1 MKIIFLCHILILL
14 MISSC
19 SSKSK
24 KSDQGN
30 RTSSGM
36 TKVQPVPDVPS
47 IEAKQLANEQQT
59 SFVTEFAFKKGSEEL
74 TAASK
79 QKLREISQNALA
91 RGKVEMIKVIS
102 WADQEYPSA
111 NQKKLSEDQLELANN
126 RNEEIKNYLDDLYEK
141 RNMEPD
147 VQLISMAKRPSAF
160 NNLISSDDAR
170 NKKSLE
176 TAGIPTTGSK
186 NKTGPKSSKA
196 IVLIKLE
203 EKPR

>member
-1 MKIIFLCHILILL
+1 MKKILLCYILIFA
-14 MISSC
+14 IFSAC
-19 SSKSK
+19 ASKSK
-24 KSDQGN
+24 KSEQGT
-30 RTSSGM
+30 RSSSGV
-36 TKVQPVPDVPS
+36 TKVQPAPDVPS

-59 SFVTEFAFKKGSEEL
+59 SFVTEFTFKKGSEEL
-74 TAASK
+74 SAASK

-102 WADQEYPSA
+102 WADQEYPTA

-147 VQLISMAKRPSAF
+147 VQLISMAKRPNAF

-170 NKKSLE
+170 IKKSLE
-176 TAGIPTTGSK
+176 TSGIPTTGSK

-203 EKPR
+203 DKPR